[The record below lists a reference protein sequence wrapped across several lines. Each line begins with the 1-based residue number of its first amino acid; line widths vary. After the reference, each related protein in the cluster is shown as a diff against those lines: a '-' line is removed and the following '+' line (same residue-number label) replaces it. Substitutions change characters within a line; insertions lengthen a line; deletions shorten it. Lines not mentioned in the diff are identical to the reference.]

1 MNLQVIQRR
10 GDYGEPRESFNRN
23 WDEYKFGF
31 GDPSQEFWLGNE
43 NIYMLTRTNEYEL
56 RIELEDFDGN
66 QRYQILTKDIIRKAQ
81 HFSFKVCGVQRV
93 QARLREGAL
102 PSRDRR
108 V

>member
-1 MNLQVIQRR
+1 MIQRR

-66 QRYQILTKDIIRKAQ
+66 QRYQVLPEEIG
-81 HFSFKVCGVQRV
+81 KV
-93 QARLREGAL
+93 
-102 PSRDRR
+102 
-108 V
+108 